1 MKPILRSVL
10 RTATRPITS
19 QAMYQ
24 QKPKR
29 SAAIRAHVDALIQEE
44 DRSAEISAGLVR
56 IFAGMALGAVAIVTA
71 VSFPHSEQV
80 ASSHYRGGALIVGGF
95 ILTGVVAVGL
105 ARSPFYRREL
115 AYVFL
120 ALDAVLIG
128 LFLHL
133 TFQNTGFTGDL
144 AAVFPVVWLPPL
156 LLTVAVLRIQPNVQ
170 VFGLVAFAVVML
182 SVVLAH
188 GSTDPES
195 RYLIAGRTAPFFAP
209 QANIMRLAMLLL
221 LGALLVMAAYRGR
234 RLLVRALDEAE
245 QRGALTRFLPAEIA
259 SLITDGAFGGGLLP
273 GRRQLAAILFVDIR
287 DSTARAENLDP
298 VDLATFIASFRR
310 CVTRA
315 ASEHG
320 GVIDKFI
327 GDGALVVFGL
337 PEPRPDDATRALACA
352 RMLLSL
358 IDRWNLERQF
368 EPPVRVGIGVHVGDV
383 FFGVVGDES
392 RKELTVLGDTVNV
405 GARLEQATK
414 TSGTPLLASAEVV
427 EAAGEKSG
435 WTEIRREPLRGR
447 TGLVR
452 VMRPV

>member
-1 MKPILRSVL
+1 MSG
-10 RTATRPITS
+10 
-19 QAMYQ
+19 
-24 QKPKR
+24 
-29 SAAIRAHVDALIQEE
+29 AIRAQVDALIQEE

-56 IFAGMALGAVAIVTA
+56 IFAGLALGAVAILTA
-71 VSFPHSEQV
+71 VSFPHSAQV

-95 ILTGVVAVGL
+95 ILSGLLGVGL
-105 ARSPFYRREL
+105 ARSRFYRREL
-115 AYVFL
+115 AFAFL

-133 TFQNTGFTGDL
+133 TFQNTGFTGDF

-170 VFGLVAFAVVML
+170 VFGLVAFTVVML

-195 RYLIAGRTAPFFAP
+195 RYLIAGRAATFFAP
-209 QANIMRLAMLLL
+209 QANTMRLAMLLL
-221 LGALLVMAAYRGR
+221 LGAFLVVAAYRGR
-234 RLLVRALDEAE
+234 RLLVRALGEAE
-245 QRGALTRFLPAEIA
+245 RRAALTRFLPAEIA
-259 SLITDGAFGGGLLP
+259 SLITDGAFGGLRR
-273 GRRQLAAILFVDIR
+273 GRRQRAVILFADIR

-298 VDLATFIASFRR
+298 VELSIFIASFRR
-310 CVTRA
+310 RVMRA

-320 GVIDKFI
+320 GVVDKFI

-337 PEPRPDDATRALACA
+337 PEPRPDDPARALACA
-352 RMLLSL
+352 RMLLGL

-368 EPPVRVGIGVHVGDV
+368 DPAVRVGIGVHVGEV

-414 TSGTPLLASAEVV
+414 TSGTSLLASAEVV
-427 EAAGEKSG
+427 EAAGETSG

-447 TGLVR
+447 TGIVR
-452 VMRPV
+452 VMRPA

>member
-1 MKPILRSVL
+1 
-10 RTATRPITS
+10 
-19 QAMYQ
+19 MYH
-24 QKPKR
+24 QKPKM
-29 SAAIRAHVDALIQEE
+29 SGAIRAHVDALIQEE

-56 IFAGMALGAVAIVTA
+56 IFAGLALGAVAILTA
-71 VSFPHSEQV
+71 VSFPHSAQV

-95 ILTGVVAVGL
+95 ILSGLLGVGL
-105 ARSPFYRREL
+105 ARSRFYRREL
-115 AYVFL
+115 AFAFL

-133 TFQNTGFTGDL
+133 TFQNTGFTGDF

-170 VFGLVAFAVVML
+170 VFGLVAFTVVML

-195 RYLIAGRTAPFFAP
+195 RYLIAGRAATFFAP
-209 QANIMRLAMLLL
+209 QANTMRLAMLLL
-221 LGALLVMAAYRGR
+221 LGAFLVVAAYRGR
-234 RLLVRALDEAE
+234 RLLVRALGEAE
-245 QRGALTRFLPAEIA
+245 RRAALTRFLPAEIA
-259 SLITDGAFGGGLLP
+259 SLITDGAFGGLRR
-273 GRRQLAAILFVDIR
+273 GRRQLAVILFVDIR

-298 VDLATFIASFRR
+298 VELSIFIASFRR
-310 CVTRA
+310 RVMRA

-320 GVIDKFI
+320 GVVDKFI

-337 PEPRPDDATRALACA
+337 PEPRPDDAARALACA
-352 RMLLSL
+352 RMLLGL

-368 EPPVRVGIGVHVGDV
+368 DPAVRVGIGVHVGEV

-392 RKELTVLGDTVNV
+392 RRELTVLGDTVNV

-414 TSGTPLLASAEVV
+414 TSGTSLLASAEVV
-427 EAAGEKSG
+427 EAAGETSG

-447 TGLVR
+447 TGIVR
-452 VMRPV
+452 VMRPA